1 MKRILPGTR
10 ALRIFEAAARHLNF
24 TRAAEEVGLT
34 AAAVSHQIR
43 EMEDQLDLV
52 LFARTSRS
60 MRLTPAG
67 ARLYEATSAALESLH
82 RAAGEARR
90 LHDGAGPLRLT
101 LGARFATNWLLPR
114 MPAFHAMHPGVP
126 LSFDVT
132 DELRDLDAGDA
143 DVAIRFGAG
152 HYGGTESLRLF
163 GTELVAV
170 CHPSLAAGGELR
182 EPRDLQRFTLCHVA
196 CEAGGRAWP
205 RWRDWMDAA
214 GLAGFDDAGC
224 MTFEESS
231 HVVQAAV
238 DGGAIGLVELP
249 MVARELGE
257 GRLVRLF
264 GVAVPVTDDFAYHLV
279 YPAGAGQD
287 PRIAALRDWLR
298 SQVRAAIPHDML
310 SAA

>member
-1 MKRILPGTR
+1 MKRVLPGTR
-10 ALRIFEAAARHLNF
+10 ALRTFEAAARHLNF
-24 TRAAEEVGLT
+24 TRAADEVGLS

-43 EMEDQLDLV
+43 EMEDQLDIV

-67 ARLYEATSAALESLH
+67 ERLYQATSAALESLH

-90 LHDGAGPLRLT
+90 LQGGAGPLRLT
-101 LGARFATNWLLPR
+101 LGPRFATNWLLPR
-114 MPAFHAMHPGVP
+114 LPAFQAGHPGVR

-132 DELRDLDAGDA
+132 DELRDLDADEA

-152 HYGGTESLRLF
+152 RYRGTESVRLF

-170 CHPSLAAGGELR
+170 CHPSLAAGGALR
-182 EPRDLQRFTLCHVA
+182 EPRDLQGFTLCHVA
-196 CEAGGRAWP
+196 CETGGRAWP
-205 RWRDWMDAA
+205 RWRDWMAAA
-214 GLAGFDDAGC
+214 GIAGFDDAGC
-224 MTFEESS
+224 MSFEESS
-231 HVVQAAV
+231 HVVQAAM

-249 MVARELGE
+249 MVARELDE

-279 YPAGAGQD
+279 HPAGAGQD
-287 PRIAALRDWLR
+287 PRIAALRDWLQ
-298 SQVRAAIPHDML
+298 SQVRAAMPPDTL